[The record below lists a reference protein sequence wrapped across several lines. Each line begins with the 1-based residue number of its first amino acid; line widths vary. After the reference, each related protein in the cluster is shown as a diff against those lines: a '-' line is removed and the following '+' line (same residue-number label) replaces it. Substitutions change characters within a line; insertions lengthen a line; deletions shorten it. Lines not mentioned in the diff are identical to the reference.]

1 MSGHQE
7 AVVKELTQFEGGL
20 NYGNHRKCYERLG
33 RKWRDRK
40 NLWKMCQGPPDTS
53 DGEGI
58 PPSCSKSQ
66 SKAHVRHVLHSFMVM
81 DIFLSS

>member
-1 MSGHQE
+1 MAGTQEVAQKKMSGHQE

-40 NLWKMCQGPPDTS
+40 NLWKMCQA
-53 DGEGI
+53 
-58 PPSCSKSQ
+58 K
-66 SKAHVRHVLHSFMVM
+66 VRRSLR
-81 DIFLSS
+81 LN